1 MNPSNNNTLLKGRP
15 KKKGFKGSSES
26 NKKDHELSKQ
36 KGTET
41 NDKIQTQFSFKKK
54 AVLF

>member
-15 KKKGFKGSSES
+15 KKNGFKGSSES

-41 NDKIQTQFSFKKK
+41 NDKI
-54 AVLF
+54 